1 MDNNFS
7 NNDNG
12 NKNSNNNIDIKRDNV
27 SPVNTNTN
35 TNTTNNNTNGNDI
48 KYTYSSNITQVNK
61 EGKVK
66 VEDIE
71 TSTKSD
77 IYKEIEINEK
87 ELEKQDK
94 KYEKLKDLLDWLLC
108 ILAAF
113 IIAIVVR
120 FYIGTPTVVKS
131 ISMQP
136 TLYEGQRLI
145 LNRIPRTFHQSLKR
159 GQIITF
165 EKPSSLT
172 TDSSKAKYEYEPST
186 IFGKFSYY
194 VLEINKTSYIKR
206 VIGLAGDHIVIKNGK
221 VYVNDEELKE
231 DYLQKGMSTEA
242 QNPELTDF
250 VVPEGYVFAMGD
262 NRTGSTDCRA
272 FGCVPLDKV
281 ESVVWIRFWPF
292 DQFGEIK
299 SNV

>member
-1 MDNNFS
+1 MDNYFS

-12 NKNSNNNIDIKRDNV
+12 NKKDNNNNNIEVRKVSVNPISTNDNNIDNTNKLHH
-27 SPVNTNTN
+27 VNT
-35 TNTTNNNTNGNDI
+35 G
-48 KYTYSSNITQVNK
+48 K
-61 EGKVK
+61 EAK
-66 VEDIE
+66 VEDVE

-77 IYKEIEINEK
+77 IYKELEENEK

-94 KYEKLKDLLDWLLC
+94 KFERLKDLLDWLLC
-108 ILAAF
+108 IMAAF
-113 IIAIVVR
+113 IIALVVR
-120 FYIGTPTVVKS
+120 FYVGTPTVVKS

-145 LNRIPRTFHQSLKR
+145 LNRLPRTFHQELKR

>member
-12 NKNSNNNIDIKRDNV
+12 NKNSNNNRERDSVNQ
-27 SPVNTNTN
+27 VNTNIN
-35 TNTTNNNTNGNDI
+35 TRGNSI
-48 KYTYSSNITQVNK
+48 KYNYNSSITQVNK
-61 EGKVK
+61 ENEVK
-66 VEDIE
+66 VENIE
-71 TSTKSD
+71 TSIKSD
-77 IYKEIEINEK
+77 IYKEIEENEK

-94 KYEKLKDLLDWLLC
+94 KYERLKDVLDWLLC
-108 ILAAF
+108 IMAAF

-120 FYIGTPTVVKS
+120 YYIGTPTVVKS

-136 TLYEGQRLI
+136 TLFEGQRLI

-172 TDSSKAKYEYEPST
+172 TTSSKANYNYEPSS
-186 IFGKFSYY
+186 IFEKFSYY

-206 VIGLAGDHIVIKNGK
+206 VIGLPGDHVAIKNGK
-221 VYVNDEELKE
+221 VFVNDEELKE
-231 DYLQKGMSTEA
+231 DYLQTGMTTEA

-262 NRTGSTDCRA
+262 NRSGSTDCRA
-272 FGCVPLDKV
+272 FGCVPMEKI

-299 SNV
+299 SNVK

>member
-12 NKNSNNNIDIKRDNV
+12 NKKENNNNIEVKKVSVNPISTNDNKTKTSV
-27 SPVNTNTN
+27 TDKTDNTNK
-35 TNTTNNNTNGNDI
+35 I
-48 KYTYSSNITQVNK
+48 HHVNK
-61 EGKVK
+61 EKEAK
-66 VEDIE
+66 VEDVE

-77 IYKEIEINEK
+77 IYKELEENEK

-94 KYEKLKDLLDWLLC
+94 KFERLKDLLDWLLC
-108 ILAAF
+108 IMAAF
-113 IIAIVVR
+113 IIALVVR
-120 FYIGTPTVVKS
+120 FYVGTPTVVKS

-145 LNRIPRTFHQSLKR
+145 LNRIPRTFHQEIKR

-206 VIGLAGDHIVIKNGK
+206 VIGVAGDHVVIKNGK
-221 VYVNDEELKE
+221 VYVNDEELHE
-231 DYLQKGMSTEA
+231 DYLQKGMTTEA

-250 VVPEGYVFAMGD
+250 VVPDGYVFAMGD

-292 DQFGEIK
+292 DEFGEIK
-299 SNV
+299 SNVK

>member
-1 MDNNFS
+1 MDNYFS

-12 NKNSNNNIDIKRDNV
+12 NKKDNNNNNIEVRKVSVNPISTNDNNIDNTNKLHH
-27 SPVNTNTN
+27 VNT
-35 TNTTNNNTNGNDI
+35 G
-48 KYTYSSNITQVNK
+48 K
-61 EGKVK
+61 EAK
-66 VEDIE
+66 VEDVE

-77 IYKEIEINEK
+77 IYKELEENEK

-94 KYEKLKDLLDWLLC
+94 KFERLKDLLDWLLC
-108 ILAAF
+108 IMAAF
-113 IIAIVVR
+113 IIALVVR
-120 FYIGTPTVVKS
+120 FYVGTPTVVKS

-145 LNRIPRTFHQSLKR
+145 LNRLPRTFHQEIKR